1 MSENKINYVEI
12 FNEIFENLE
21 RTNSACVYAFKVE
34 GIYLYIGTTN
44 AFFERLKRHFKAN
57 TKIGYFLR
65 IAYQEKIKMQIEI
78 LERSQD
84 FTKEMQFIKQ
94 IRPKYNNH
102 GIL

>member
-1 MSENKINYVEI
+1 
-12 FNEIFENLE
+12 
-21 RTNSACVYAFKVE
+21 
-34 GIYLYIGTTN
+34 
-44 AFFERLKRHFKAN
+44 
-57 TKIGYFLR
+57 
-65 IAYQEKIKMQIEI
+65 MQIEI

>member
-1 MSENKINYVEI
+1 MQENKINYVEI
-12 FNEIFENLE
+12 FNEIFENFE

-44 AFFERLKRHFKAN
+44 SFFERLKRHFKAN

-78 LERSQD
+78 LERRKD

>member
-1 MSENKINYVEI
+1 MQENKINYVEI
-12 FNEIFENLE
+12 FNEIFENFE

-65 IAYQEKIKMQIEI
+65 IAYQEKLNKLDQNTIITVFYEVFYLHK
-78 LERSQD
+78 SVVN
-84 FTKEMQFIKQ
+84 
-94 IRPKYNNH
+94 Y
-102 GIL
+102 